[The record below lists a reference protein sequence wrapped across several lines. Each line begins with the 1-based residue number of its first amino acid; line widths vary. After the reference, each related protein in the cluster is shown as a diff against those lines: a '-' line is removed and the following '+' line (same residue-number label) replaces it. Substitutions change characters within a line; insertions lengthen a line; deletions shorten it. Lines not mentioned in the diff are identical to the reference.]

1 MSEPV
6 SPSEEE
12 FAILTE
18 QDDAVTDDL
27 AEIIDG
33 LSRIQKTLSPKYFYD
48 ERGSAL
54 FEAICELPE
63 YYPTRTELGIMRAH
77 IADIAER
84 VGPRASVIELGSG
97 SSVKTRILLEHLDQ
111 PAAYVPVDISRDH
124 LVAAAAELARDFPA
138 IEVLPVAADFTH
150 PFPLPSPRI
159 PPLRNLVY
167 FPGSTIGNFSAT
179 AALELLC
186 VMHQEAGD
194 NGALLI
200 GIIQGTL
207 AGIGF
212 TVAGIDAAVFW
223 GAIMAVLSILPG
235 IGAPLIWVPAVIYLL
250 MSGQTAA
257 GIGLLVWCVGVVGS
271 IDNFLRPVLVGRDTK
286 MPYLLILLST
296 LGGVALFGATGL
308 FLGPILA
315 ALFLTVLAIYSAA
328 FADWLHPKDASPQ
341 SPV

>member
-1 MSEPV
+1 MSKPV
-6 SPSEEE
+6 STPEEE
-12 FAILTE
+12 SAVLTE

-27 AEIIDG
+27 AEIIEG
-33 LSRIQKTLSPKYFYD
+33 LSRTQKTLSPKYFYD
-48 ERGSAL
+48 DRGSAL

-77 IADIAER
+77 AGDIAER

-97 SSVKTRILLEHLDQ
+97 SSVKTRILLKHLDQ

-167 FPGSTIGNFSAT
+167 FPGSTIGNFSAP

-200 GIIQGTL
+200 GVDL
-207 AGIGF
+207 KKDPAVLHRAYNDSAGVTAEFNLNMLRRINREFGADFDLDAFRHRAVWDEEYGRIEMRLVSDRAQTVRIGGREIGF
-212 TVAGIDAAVFW
+212 EPDEFIVTEH
-223 GAIMAVLSILPG
+223 SHKYSPR
-235 IGAPLIWVPAVIYLL
+235 
-250 MSGQTAA
+250 Q
-257 GIGLLVWCVGVVGS
+257 
-271 IDNFLRPVLVGRDTK
+271 
-286 MPYLLILLST
+286 
-296 LGGVALFGATGL
+296 FGAMAEQAGFRVVDAWT
-308 FLGPILA
+308 
-315 ALFLTVLAIYSAA
+315 
-328 FADWLHPKDASPQ
+328 DPKRWFSVQ
-341 SPV
+341 FCLRR